1 MIIEQSWG
9 SPKVT
14 KDGVTVA
21 KSIDL
26 KDKYKNIGAK
36 LVQDVA
42 NNTNEEAGDGT
53 TTATVLARS
62 IAKEGF
68 EKISKG
74 ANPVEIRRG
83 KSDKSLTLQK
93 EITENSTVR
102 RILSHLCPFL
112 LYVSVLA
119 QTWWRC
125 PFSFF

>member
-1 MIIEQSWG
+1 M
-9 SPKVT
+9 
-14 KDGVTVA
+14 
-21 KSIDL
+21 

-83 KSDKSLTLQK
+83 RSVSC
-93 EITENSTVR
+93 
-102 RILSHLCPFL
+102 HCHH
-112 LYVSVLA
+112 SVLICVRLSA
-119 QTWWRC
+119 KLC
-125 PFSFF
+125 